1 LGVDDADRSFNGIG
15 SFEVKDGP
23 DFGAG
28 ARTDWLRLNG
38 IGSFGVKDSPDFRAS
53 ARTDRPQLS
62 ERERERE
69 RRPGVEVDRSSSNVG
84 FRH

>member
-1 LGVDDADRSFNGIG
+1 MGVDDADRSFNGIG

-53 ARTDRPQLS
+53 ARTDRPRLS
-62 ERERERE
+62 ERERE